1 MLKVLIADDEPKIR
15 RGLAQSVE
23 WESVGMSVCGFANN
37 GLAAIHAVDEK
48 KPDICLVDICM
59 PILNGLELIE
69 KIHELNPRTVCI
81 VITGYDEFEYA
92 QKAVK
97 IGVFDYI
104 LKPVN
109 EKQLMDTLMRVK
121 EYLEKRSSQEK
132 WLEQAEIML
141 KKSIPYLQE
150 RLLNDIVTGVIVEEE
165 LEEALKVHGMEFQN
179 SVAFF
184 RLFVVEGVD
193 QTEGKL
199 WDRKLLH
206 FAVRNIA
213 REILGQ
219 NGAVYMGSD
228 SLEHLIIAVDWENP
242 ENLTEVKDRIQTSI
256 SEYLKIQVDIRA
268 TVVNK
273 LIQIPEIYEAWREE
287 DRRNLSGFVSKAKRY
302 LDETYMN
309 ADISVQ
315 EVARICGVNPS
326 YLSRVFKAEMG
337 VNVVDYLT
345 KIRMQTALDLL
356 IHTDMMIYEIAEEV
370 GYKSQHYFCT
380 AFKKV
385 LDIAPSEYRQ
395 SIRK

>member
-23 WESVGMSVCGFANN
+23 WEAVGMSVCGFANN

-69 KIHELNPRTVCI
+69 KIHELNPNIICI

-92 QKAVK
+92 QKAVR

-109 EKQLMDTLMRVK
+109 EQQLMDTLMRGK
-121 EYLEKRSSQEK
+121 EYLEKKSFRDK
-132 WLEQAEIML
+132 WMEQAETML
-141 KKSIPYLQE
+141 EKSMPYLRE

-165 LEEALKVHGMEFQN
+165 LDEALKVHEMEFQN
-179 SVAFF
+179 SAAFF
-184 RLFVVEGVD
+184 RIFVVEGVE
-193 QTEGKL
+193 QTEGRL

-206 FAVRNIA
+206 FAVRNITQ
-213 REILGQ
+213 EILSQ
-219 NGAVYMGSD
+219 NGTVYMGMD

-242 ENLTEVKDRIQTSI
+242 ENLTEVKDRVQKSI

-273 LIQIPEIYEAWREE
+273 LIQIPEIYEAWTEA
-287 DRRNLSGFVSKAKRY
+287 DRRNLSRLVSKAKQY
-302 LDETYMN
+302 LDETYMKT
-309 ADISVQ
+309 DISVQ
-315 EVARICGVNPS
+315 EVARKCGVNPS
-326 YLSRVFKAEMG
+326 YLSRVFKSEMG
-337 VNVVDYLT
+337 LNVVDYLT

-395 SIRK
+395 SIKK